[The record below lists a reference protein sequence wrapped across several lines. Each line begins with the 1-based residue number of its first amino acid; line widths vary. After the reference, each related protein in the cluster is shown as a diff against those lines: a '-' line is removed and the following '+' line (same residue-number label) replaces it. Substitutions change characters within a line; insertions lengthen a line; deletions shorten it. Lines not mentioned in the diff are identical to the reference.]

1 MLLSLLLAFAS
12 LDRAAQVQ
20 AREHVTINVENQVM
34 LTRMYAVE
42 FVRRLNDPHWLKLYG
57 PNRRTHQMI
66 DDMIAKM
73 YAEPKQ
79 IVVPKEWAGITP
91 YTPDEAT
98 TLLKA
103 IRGLPGDQISAIMS
117 KFEAERESSTQKEV
131 K

>member
-1 MLLSLLLAFAS
+1 MLGGETTTQETYNAI
-12 LDRAAQVQ
+12 
-20 AREHVTINVENQVM
+20 ARRVGTKSPGSQ
-34 LTRMYAVE
+34 YA
-42 FVRRLNDPHWLKLYG
+42 Y
-57 PNRRTHQMI
+57 I